1 MIIAL
6 CGQKGGVGKST
17 TALCLAALAQGR
29 GQRVLLVDADPQG
42 TTRTWGDVATETGH
56 ASPTVIAMGATMH
69 RPGQLPSVAA
79 NYDLTVI
86 DCPPR
91 HGDIQRSALMVAD
104 IAILPCGPTAADA
117 WALTATLEVIED
129 AQLLREELDACIL
142 ITRKQRRTAIGKGA
156 RALLESTGLPV
167 LSTELGYRVA
177 YQEALASG
185 LGVNAYAPR
194 DPAAREIETLLTEL
208 ENRHG
213 QEEGRG
219 IAAQTAVA

>member
-17 TALCLAALAQGR
+17 TALCLAALAQR
-29 GQRVLLVDADPQG
+29 LGQRVLLVDADPQG
-42 TTRTWGDVATETGH
+42 TVRTWGEVATEAGQ
-56 ASPTVIAMGATMH
+56 APPTIIAMGATMH

-79 NYDLTVI
+79 SYDCTII

-104 IAILPCGPTAADA
+104 LAVVPCGPSAADA
-117 WALTATLEVIED
+117 WALTSTLEVIED

-142 ITRKQRRTAIGKGA
+142 ITRKQRRTALGKGA

-167 LSTELGYRVA
+167 LSSELGYRVA
-177 YQEALASG
+177 YQESLAAG

-194 DPAAREIETLLTEL
+194 DPAALEIEALLTEL
-208 ENRHG
+208 EDRHG
-213 QEEGRG
+213 QQEGRSD
-219 IAAQTAVA
+219 AAQTAVA